1 MKKDLLKLMTEI
13 ARAYTK
19 QIKGNARTSI
29 LVVAQDTDEMLEI
42 NIDKVYDKITVTTV
56 TGGKD
61 VCSKN

>member
-1 MKKDLLKLMTEI
+1 MKKDLLQLMTEI

-29 LVVAQDTDEMLEI
+29 IVVAQDKNEMVEI

-56 TGGKD
+56 TGGVD
-61 VCSKN
+61 NV

>member
-1 MKKDLLKLMTEI
+1 MKKDLLQLMTEI

-29 LVVAQDTDEMLEI
+29 IVIAQDTDEMLEI

>member
-29 LVVAQDTDEMLEI
+29 IVVAQDTDEMLEI
-42 NIDKVYDKITVTTV
+42 NIDKIYDKITVTT
-56 TGGKD
+56 TKGGNEN
-61 VCSKN
+61 V

>member
-1 MKKDLLKLMTEI
+1 MKKDLLQLMTEI

-29 LVVAQDTDEMLEI
+29 LVVAKDKNEMLEI

-56 TGGKD
+56 TGGK
-61 VCSKN
+61 

>member
-13 ARAYTK
+13 SRAYTK
-19 QIKGNARTSI
+19 QIKGNARTTI

-42 NIDKVYDKITVTTV
+42 NIDKVYDKITVTTT

>member
-1 MKKDLLKLMTEI
+1 MKKDLLQLMTEI

-29 LVVAQDTDEMLEI
+29 MVVAQDKNEMLEI

-56 TGGKD
+56 TGGD
-61 VCSKN
+61 ENV

>member
-1 MKKDLLKLMTEI
+1 MTKDLLQLMTEI

-29 LVVAQDTDEMLEI
+29 LVVAQDKNEMLEI

-56 TGGKD
+56 TGGQ
-61 VCSKN
+61 KNV

>member
-1 MKKDLLKLMTEI
+1 MKKDLLQLMTEI

-29 LVVAQDTDEMLEI
+29 IVVAQDKDEMLEI

-56 TGGKD
+56 TGGQ
-61 VCSKN
+61 KNV

>member
-1 MKKDLLKLMTEI
+1 MKKDLLQLMTEI

-29 LVVAQDTDEMLEI
+29 LVVAQDKNEMVEI

-56 TGGKD
+56 KGGQ
-61 VCSKN
+61 KNV

>member
-29 LVVAQDTDEMLEI
+29 LVIAQDTDEMLEI

-56 TGGKD
+56 TGG
-61 VCSKN
+61 N

>member
-1 MKKDLLKLMTEI
+1 MKKDLLQLMTEI

-29 LVVAQDTDEMLEI
+29 LVVAQYKNEMLEI

-56 TGGKD
+56 TGGSEN
-61 VCSKN
+61 V

>member
-1 MKKDLLKLMTEI
+1 MKKDLLQLMTDI

-29 LVVAQDTDEMLEI
+29 IVVAQDKNEMLEI

-56 TGGKD
+56 TGGVD
-61 VCSKN
+61 NV